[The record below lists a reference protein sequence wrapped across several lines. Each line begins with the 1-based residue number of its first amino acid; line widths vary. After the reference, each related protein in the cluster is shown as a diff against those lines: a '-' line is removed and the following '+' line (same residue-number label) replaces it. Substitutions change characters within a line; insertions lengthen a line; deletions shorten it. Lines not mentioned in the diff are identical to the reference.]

1 MTGQSALDG
10 VIGRLF
16 CVRAPRPARPSTSR
30 NSGSAQASPRQPC
43 LREGNGGRDRD
54 HAARHF
60 GYDRRGRVHNSPT
73 RQRPELTRAGGFRLD
88 DPEGEVGIEF
98 MVVID
103 GQDGRA
109 TAYLV
114 PLTYR
119 GSTREDSG
127 EGLIGTAE
135 HGVLGQR
142 WVYDGTRDP
151 VLIAQLVA
159 LIQGAAR
166 PQAQSQS
173 DTPDPTVHSRPA
185 ASGPLAT
192 AGFTVTSDS
201 PDGTDL
207 RVEAG
212 ESGALALRI
221 HRILTPMDGAGDEG
235 SVTATWQTP
244 DGARVRGVFVTA
256 AASAAHR

>member
-1 MTGQSALDG
+1 VNPYNPATDAYRR
-10 VIGRLF
+10 I
-16 CVRAPRPARPSTSR
+16 RAVVS
-30 NSGSAQASPRQPC
+30 
-43 LREGNGGRDRD
+43 
-54 HAARHF
+54 AARRAGLVNPGKGFTKACYGGAMATIHRTTLTPAKLELLT
-60 GYDRRGRVHNSPT
+60 GWLPSQPWYSAT

-103 GQDGRA
+103 GQDSRA

-119 GSTREDSG
+119 GSAREDSG

-151 VLIAQLVA
+151 VLVAQLVA